1 MLIFANHVFC
11 FVQGTAMHLKK
22 KRKKKQPEKE
32 RTKKKRKAEADHY
45 PFFADFMAQE

>member
-22 KRKKKQPEKE
+22 KKKQPEKE
-32 RTKKKRKAEADHY
+32 RTKKKRKADHY